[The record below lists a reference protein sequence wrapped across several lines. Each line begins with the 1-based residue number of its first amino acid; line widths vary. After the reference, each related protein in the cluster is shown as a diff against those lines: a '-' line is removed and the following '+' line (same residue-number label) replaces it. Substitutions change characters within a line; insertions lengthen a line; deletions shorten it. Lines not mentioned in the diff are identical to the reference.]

1 MTLDSKATLL
11 GEVEQLV
18 LLAVLR
24 LNDQAY
30 ANPIRDLIHRD
41 AGVKLFRGSVY
52 VTLERLERKRY
63 VESWF
68 SAPTGERG
76 GKAKRL
82 FRIRPDGMAALK
94 ASRKAVDRLAAG
106 TVLARAGDRRP

>member
-1 MTLDSKATLL
+1 MAPDVSLL

-24 LNDQAY
+24 LDGSAY
-30 ANPIRDLIHRD
+30 AVPIRDLIHRE
-41 AGVKLFRGSVY
+41 AGVRLFRGSVY
-52 VTLERLERKRY
+52 VTLERLERQRY

-76 GKAKRL
+76 GKARRL
-82 FRIRPDGMAALK
+82 FRIRPEGVAALK
-94 ASRKAVDRLAAG
+94 VSQRAVDRLAAG
-106 TVLARAGDRRP
+106 TRLAREGGRRA